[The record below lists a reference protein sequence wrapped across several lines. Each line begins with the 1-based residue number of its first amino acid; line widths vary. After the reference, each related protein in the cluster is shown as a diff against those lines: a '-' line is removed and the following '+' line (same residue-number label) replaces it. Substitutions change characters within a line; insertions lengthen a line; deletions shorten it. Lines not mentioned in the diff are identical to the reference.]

1 MQRLAAN
8 GITNPALG
16 PALGNKSGEEFLAGF
31 LPAAIGLA
39 FLIGILIFFLAMI
52 AGALKWTYSG
62 GDKTMLEDARKQ
74 ILHAI
79 MGVLV
84 LLSVLAIVKV
94 LESFFGINIL
104 SIDIGSFQV
113 K

>member
-1 MQRLAAN
+1 MQKLAID

-16 PALGNKSGEEFLAGF
+16 PALQNKSGEDFLSGF
-31 LPAAIGLA
+31 LPAVVGIA
-39 FLIGILIFFLAMI
+39 FLIGVLIFLLAMVS
-52 AGALKWTYSG
+52 GALKWIYSG

-79 MGVLV
+79 MGVLI
-84 LLSVLAIVKV
+84 LFSILALIKAI
-94 LESFFGINIL
+94 ESFFGINIL